1 MKDLEG
7 NQDRGSESVEIEHVE
22 LDRLLARY
30 SLPVQKGFAASIMK
44 TIEIEDKALDR
55 ALARDFVKVREKF
68 VDQIMACLP
77 EPSWQRSSR
86 ERRSAKQWLVAA
98 AIAIALASVGGLLL
112 RSDPATSSVLGS
124 VAALGDLVVG
134 TLLAGASL
142 LQASWSG
149 LRTTVGGAMAESPS
163 SFVALG
169 FAVVLL
175 NLLLF
180 RLLRRRHA
188 AVGGRVAATV
198 VHRDDR

>member
-7 NQDRGSESVEIEHVE
+7 HQNQGGEAVETEHIE
-22 LDRLLARY
+22 LGRLLARY
-30 SLPVQKGFAASIMK
+30 SLPVKKGFAASITK
-44 TIEIEDKALDR
+44 TIEIEDKALDGV
-55 ALARDFVKVREKF
+55 LARDLVTVREKF
-68 VDQIMACLP
+68 ADQIMACLP

-86 ERRSAKQWLVAA
+86 ERQSAKQWWVAA
-98 AIAIALASVGGLLL
+98 ALAIALASVGGVLLS
-112 RSDPATSSVLGS
+112 SDPATSSVLGS

-142 LQASWSG
+142 LTASWSG
-149 LRTTVGGAMAESPS
+149 LGTTVGGVMAESPS

-180 RLLRRRHA
+180 RLLRRR
-188 AVGGRVAATV
+188 RVAATV
-198 VHRDDR
+198 AHRDDR